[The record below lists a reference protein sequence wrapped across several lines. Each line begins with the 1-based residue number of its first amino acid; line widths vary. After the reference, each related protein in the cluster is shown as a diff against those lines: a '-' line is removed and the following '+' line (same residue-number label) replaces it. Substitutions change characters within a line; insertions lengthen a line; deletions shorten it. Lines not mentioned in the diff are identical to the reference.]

1 MIVDVNEGWQVEE
14 LARYANRLADYNI
27 RFFEQSVPQAQQ
39 AALAAIDLPF
49 APMKAPM
56 KALDI
61 ADLAKLYDWVNI
73 KIDKTG
79 GLTEALEMA
88 ATARRQG
95 LNIMVGCMVA
105 TSLSMAPAHLVG
117 QLADYVDLDGLL
129 WLESA
134 AKTVWPMKM
143 VSFNRPNRPYG
154 GNQMGIIGNGDW
166 RLTIFIAN
174 DYY

>member
-1 MIVDVNEGWQVEE
+1 MPTG
-14 LARYANRLADYNI
+14 LADYNI

-49 APMKAPM
+49 CADESAHES
-56 KALDI
+56 ADI

-105 TSLSMAPAHLVG
+105 TSLSMHWRI
-117 QLADYVDLDGLL
+117 
-129 WLESA
+129 WLGNWPIMSIWMGRFGWKA
-134 AKTVWPMKM
+134 TAKTVWPMKM

-154 GNQMGIIGNGDW
+154 GNQMG
-166 RLTIFIAN
+166 
-174 DYY
+174 